1 MIAMDPFRSE
11 LHVYLIGLCWLAIA
25 IPILSTMSQ
34 SPKRPVWMGLLI
46 LSVPF
51 IGWFIHP
58 IFQLLRRARERLHLR
73 AAAEIECRMEEG
85 DQMYIDAIRYPLPT
99 PRVPPPP
106 YQQLQNHSDGTGTVI
121 QTSSATIDSGGTCEK
136 DAAPPYHSATGAEE
150 SDLLTSENN
159 DMIVPLVP
167 IRLP

>member
-1 MIAMDPFRSE
+1 MTQMDPFRSE

-25 IPILSTMSQ
+25 IPILFTMSQ
-34 SPKRPVWMGLLI
+34 SPKRPVWMGLVI

-58 IFQLLRRARERLHLR
+58 IFQLLRRTRERLHLG
-73 AAAEIECRMEEG
+73 APAEIECRVEEG
-85 DQMYIDAIRYPLPT
+85 NQTYIDAMRYPLLA

-106 YQQLQNHSDGTGTVI
+106 YQQLQNHSDGKGAVV
-121 QTSSATIDSGGTCEK
+121 QTSSTMIDNGGTCDK
-136 DAAPPYHSATGAEE
+136 DTAPPYHNATDAEE
-150 SDLLTSENN
+150 LDSPTPGND
-159 DMIVPLVP
+159 DMIAPLVP